1 MDTATL
7 ILQIFTILISITSM
21 VIAVSS
27 EFRENR
33 KKNYIGI
40 VTKQRII
47 NKDCIRNYSQILL
60 QNTHIAILPHATVKN
75 LEDCIGAV
83 SGIEVVFKNIYSQEK
98 TFIDKANSLV
108 GALSDYLNDKTDITL
123 QNLLQN
129 RNEFYKIYSIYD
141 LSDWRFI
148 KAQSIGKEIDSEDFD
163 RIYENTEKTFNEK
176 R

>member
-98 TFIDKANSLV
+98 TFIDKYA
-108 GALSDYLNDKTDITL
+108 
-123 QNLLQN
+123 
-129 RNEFYKIYSIYD
+129 
-141 LSDWRFI
+141 
-148 KAQSIGKEIDSEDFD
+148 
-163 RIYENTEKTFNEK
+163 
-176 R
+176 

>member
-60 QNTHIAILPHATVKN
+60 QNTHIAILP
-75 LEDCIGAV
+75 
-83 SGIEVVFKNIYSQEK
+83 SK
-98 TFIDKANSLV
+98 TWKI
-108 GALSDYLNDKTDITL
+108 ALA
-123 QNLLQN
+123 
-129 RNEFYKIYSIYD
+129 
-141 LSDWRFI
+141 RFR
-148 KAQSIGKEIDSEDFD
+148 E
-163 RIYENTEKTFNEK
+163 
-176 R
+176 